1 MTTQFAK
8 EVGLLRTLARN
19 LISKPSP
26 SGPITQDFLLTEG
39 LARVR
44 RQANGLVAIL
54 RPGHEAFTDL
64 SESIIGQYPAMERG
78 TIFGNFET
86 ELFDFLGTTYV
97 GRDPSSISAAEV
109 SALHDHVAAWFAK
122 LASPRKIFV
131 PCVISPWS
139 APRFSVGPAVFLFI
153 EEAMQSDF
161 YPRGNPSDI
170 LSRDGFER
178 MLQLMRDAH
187 ANWLACVP
195 IQGCEHQ
202 RAEEIG
208 ALAVDLAIVALQLAA
223 PALDTRTM
231 SRLDAR
237 RGAAE
242 KRTLSEA
249 HGYYNAG
256 WTKMEPGLAIG
267 TGTLADILRKTEPL
281 ITAVGSCVRS
291 FASGCFRFSN
301 LERAWCDAA
310 YWLHEALAEPL
321 DSIAVAKLETALEV
335 LLQAESAPR
344 SQTRMLTILETFYGL
359 KPDDPLT
366 SGATTTAK
374 QFARRVVRDRS
385 RILHGTWSTLNS
397 RLASNRTG
405 LENFV
410 TTVIRRTALEL
421 EDYALTASPEDNI
434 DHFLAW
440 VKRREAVRTSEAR
453 RSEAT

>member
-8 EVGLLRTLARN
+8 EVGLLRALARN

-26 SGPITQDFLLTEG
+26 SGPITQDFLRAEG

-54 RPGHEAFTDL
+54 RPGHKAFTDL
-64 SESIIGQYPAMERG
+64 SESIIGQFPAMERG

-86 ELFDFLGTTYV
+86 ELFDFLATYV
-97 GRDPSSISAAEV
+97 GRDPASISAVEV
-109 SALHDHVAAWFAK
+109 SALHDHFAAWFAE
-122 LASPRKIFV
+122 LASPRRIFV

-139 APRFSVGPAVFLFI
+139 APCFSVGPAVFIFI
-153 EEAMQSDF
+153 EDATQSEF
-161 YPRGNPSDI
+161 YPRGDPSDI
-170 LSRDGFER
+170 LSRDGFDR

-237 RGAAE
+237 RGMAV

-249 HGYYNAG
+249 HNYYNAG
-256 WTKMEPGLAIG
+256 WTRMEPGLAIG
-267 TGTLADILRKTEPL
+267 TGTLADILQKTEPL
-281 ITAVGSCVRS
+281 ITAVGSCVKS
-291 FASGCFRFSN
+291 FAGGRFRFPN

-335 LLQAESAPR
+335 LLHAESASG

-359 KPDDPLT
+359 KPEDPLT
-366 SGATTTAK
+366 DGATTTAK
-374 QFARRVVRDRS
+374 QFARSVVRDRS

-397 RLASNRTG
+397 RLASNRNG

-410 TTVIRRTALEL
+410 TTVIRRAALEL
-421 EDYALTASPEDNI
+421 ENYALTASPEDNI
-434 DHFLAW
+434 DAFLAW
-440 VKRREAVRTSEAR
+440 VKCREAVPTSGAMQSEAP
-453 RSEAT
+453 

>member
-1 MTTQFAK
+1 M
-8 EVGLLRTLARN
+8 
-19 LISKPSP
+19 
-26 SGPITQDFLLTEG
+26 
-39 LARVR
+39 R
-44 RQANGLVAIL
+44 RKANGLVAIL

-97 GRDPSSISAAEV
+97 GRDPASISAAEV
-109 SALHDHVAAWFAK
+109 SALHDHFAVWFAK
-122 LASPRKIFV
+122 LASPRNIFV

-153 EEAMQSDF
+153 EEAPQSEF
-161 YPRGNPSDI
+161 YPRGTPSDI
-170 LSRDGFER
+170 LSRDGFDR

-208 ALAVDLAIVALQLAA
+208 ALAVDLAIVALQLAE

-237 RGAAE
+237 RGAAQ

-256 WTKMEPGLAIG
+256 LTKMEPGLCIG
-267 TGTLADILRKTEPL
+267 TGTLADILRKAEPL

-291 FASGCFRFSN
+291 FASGCFRLPN

-310 YWLHEALAEPL
+310 YWLHDALAEPL

-335 LLQAESAPR
+335 LLHAESNAG

-374 QFARRVVRDRS
+374 QFALRVVRDRS

-410 TTVIRRTALEL
+410 TTVIRRAALEL
-421 EDYALTASPEDNI
+421 EDYALTASPKDNI
-434 DHFLAW
+434 DDFLAW
-440 VKRREAVRTSEAR
+440 VKRREAVHASGAT